1 MVYNARAPGEKFQL
15 ATEVVFKT
23 VLVTEKKYSAEVVG
37 GHEPEGP
44 ETKRF
49 KVTWRYLFSTP
60 SVPFGA
66 ADFSAYGS
74 CRPPDGDAGCRMWG

>member
-1 MVYNARAPGEKFQL
+1 MEVPVEKHIDL
-15 ATEVVFKT
+15 R
-23 VLVTEKKYSAEVVG
+23 KKYSPELVG

-66 ADFSAYGS
+66 ADFNASGS
-74 CRPPDGDAGCRMWG
+74 CRPPGGKDADCRMWG